1 MNHRHREERLYR
13 DRENGVL
20 LGVCAGLASYF
31 RVRPLAIRIV
41 AVLALLL
48 QFWPLVLVY
57 FTAGLLLR
65 DRPLTYRGRAGRER
79 DFWREAHEAHEEN
92 WRQDRWV

>member
-1 MNHRHREERLYR
+1 VNSRREREERLYR

-20 LGVCAGLASYF
+20 LGVCAGIAHHF
-31 RVRPLAIRIV
+31 RVRPLAIRIL

-57 FTAGLLLR
+57 LTAGLLLR
-65 DRPLTYRGRAGRER
+65 DRPLTWRGRASERE
-79 DFWREAHEAHEEN
+79 FWREGHEES
-92 WRQDRWV
+92 WR